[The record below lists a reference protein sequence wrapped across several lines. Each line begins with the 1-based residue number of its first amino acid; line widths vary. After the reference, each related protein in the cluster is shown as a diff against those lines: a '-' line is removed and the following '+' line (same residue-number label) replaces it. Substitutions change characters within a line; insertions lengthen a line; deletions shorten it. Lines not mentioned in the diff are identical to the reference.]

1 MDDTKNKKLLAFT
14 QELKKM
20 DLYPGQFEAVINAYK
35 YLEKSENNQFSLINQ
50 EKAVWKIEQKI
61 GSILMIL
68 SLIFITIYLINLLPN
83 NKLLIGSITVLI
95 AGIMF
100 LFGKNLV
107 EMFLEKLKS

>member
-1 MDDTKNKKLLAFT
+1 MDDTKNKKLLAFV

-20 DLYPGQFEAVINAYK
+20 DLYPGQFEAVIEAYK
-35 YLEKSENNQFSLINQ
+35 HLEASEINHISSTDQ
-50 EKAVWKIEQKI
+50 EKALWKREQTI
-61 GSILMIL
+61 GSFFIIT

-83 NKLLIGSITVLI
+83 NKLLIGSIVLSI

-107 EMFLEKLKS
+107 IMLLIKSSS